1 MTIAASD
8 GRMLPR
14 KRKGSLR
21 VVIKCPERPTARIVT
36 RGTILPQPAFVNI
49 VLSVTIITGD
59 RHVEEG
65 FGLVTART
73 LDRRM
78 LP

>member
-1 MTIAASD
+1 MTIGASD

-14 KRKGSLR
+14 KRKGCLR
-21 VVIKCPERPTARIVT
+21 VVIKFPERPTARIVT
-36 RGTILPQPAFVNI
+36 RGAILPQPALVNI

-59 RHVEEG
+59 RHVQEG
-65 FGLVTART
+65 FGLVTVRT
-73 LDRRM
+73 LDRCM